1 MIRIDLP
8 DGVHVLGSD
17 DKQFILYRR
26 DEIRE
31 LTTGEESLTPI
42 SYWSSL
48 RWLLRGLVEK
58 KLLLS
63 EATTVEEFRA
73 DIDRLFA
80 YIDLATGYVPPAP
93 ADKRKRGAA
102 TSATSEKEEKA
113 DGPAEETALMSIM

>member
-31 LTTGEESLTPI
+31 LTTGEEALTPI

-63 EATTVEEFRA
+63 EAITVEEFRA

-93 ADKRKRGAA
+93 AKKKERGNGRDD
-102 TSATSEKEEKA
+102 E
-113 DGPAEETALMSIM
+113 AEREALLQLL

>member
-31 LTTGEESLTPI
+31 LTTGEEALTPI

-63 EATTVEEFRA
+63 EAITVEEFRA

-93 ADKRKRGAA
+93 AKKKERGN
-102 TSATSEKEEKA
+102 
-113 DGPAEETALMSIM
+113 G